1 MVVVGLGVGLS
12 MQVLVLAVQN
22 SVPHEDLGTATAA
35 ATFFSDNG
43 RGLRNRNVRIDSE
56 QPTCGR
62 VDRCFPHAAKL
73 GIDPKGLQA
82 SPERIQSLPAPVRQS
97 IAEAFAQSLH
107 VVFLA
112 AVPVAIVAFVVVL
125 LLREKPLKESAH
137 VGGEMIAEDAGMP
150 FELGLDPEQA
160 PDIVGAG
167 AERRD
172 PSET

>member
-1 MVVVGLGVGLS
+1 MYGSILNS
-12 MQVLVLAVQN
+12 RLADELI
-22 SVPHEDLGTATAA
+22 S
-35 ATFFSDNG
+35 
-43 RGLRNRNVRIDSE
+43 
-56 QPTCGR
+56 
-62 VDRCFPHAAKL
+62 FPHAAKL

-82 SPERIQSLPAPVRQS
+82 SSERIQSLPAPVRQS

-112 AVPVAIVAFVVVL
+112 AVPIAFVVVL

>member
-1 MVVVGLGVGLS
+1 MYGSILNS
-12 MQVLVLAVQN
+12 RLADELN
-22 SVPHEDLGTATAA
+22 A
-35 ATFFSDNG
+35 
-43 RGLRNRNVRIDSE
+43 R
-56 QPTCGR
+56 
-62 VDRCFPHAAKL
+62 FPNAAKL
-73 GIDPKGLQA
+73 GLDPKALQA

-125 LLREKPLKESAH
+125 FLREKPLRESAH

-150 FELGLDPEQA
+150 FELGLDPDQA

-167 AERRD
+167 TESRD
-172 PSET
+172 PSGR